1 MNTLWD
7 ITRQNK
13 KVQKDRA
20 NLGREMKVKT
30 PSYFQF
36 LMTRLNRLRFA
47 DAPPLPK
54 KTWIPEKRRITH
66 AGTIGDFAAAAVSLC
81 PLEASLKSMKSFRLR
96 PLV

>member
-7 ITRQNK
+7 ITLQNK

-47 DAPPLPK
+47 DAPPSQK
-54 KTWIPEKRRITH
+54 K
-66 AGTIGDFAAAAVSLC
+66 
-81 PLEASLKSMKSFRLR
+81 LESLKNVESPMLEQ
-96 PLV
+96 